1 MMDIT
6 ERMNTQPIPKLII
19 GLSAPSIFSLLLN
32 ALNSAIDGMFVA
44 KSVGTTAL
52 SAVTISFGIILVIQ
66 AFSMLI
72 AAGSSA
78 AIALKLGKSDKCSA
92 EKIIGNAFMFSLLL
106 SLVITLLGRLSIV
119 PLLSLY
125 GASSEN
131 MGYAKEYITVIISGS
146 FFFITAQAMNNCVKG
161 IGYAKRAFFHSLSSV
176 VVNTILDV
184 IFIFGCGWG
193 VFGAALSTVMG
204 NCVCMLLAIQFLRS
218 KKCIV
223 NLRMSNLYPDKGT
236 ITHILS
242 IGLPAC
248 IMQFALSL
256 VALTFNHVAAFYGGN
271 VAVAAYGIMYNITMM
286 VYMPII
292 GLGQGIQ
299 PILGYNYGAENYV
312 RVKSTLQCAIAYA
325 TGFALFMF
333 ILIEIFS
340 GTIVHAFGG
349 SGDSALTMM
358 AVPGMR
364 LFYLMVP
371 LVGVQMVGANYFQYI
386 GKIKQ
391 SVILSALRQLILL
404 IPFALCFPMIFGI
417 KGIWLATPAADFLA
431 FTVTILFIRQEVCI
445 INKQIALK
453 SPDCLTIPTK
463 K

>member
-1 MMDIT
+1 MEIT
-6 ERMNTQPIPKLII
+6 ERMNTQPIPRLII
-19 GLSAPSIFSLLLN
+19 GLSAPAIFSLLLN

-52 SAVTISFGIILVIQ
+52 SAITISFGIILVIQ

-78 AIALKLGKSDKCSA
+78 AIALKLGKSDRYSA

-106 SLVITLLGRLSIV
+106 SFVVTLFGLLAID

-125 GASSEN
+125 GASPEN
-131 MGYAKEYITVIISGS
+131 IEYAKEYTTVIISGS

-161 IGYAKRAFFHSLSSV
+161 IGYAKRAFVHSLSSV
-176 VVNTILDV
+176 VVNTLLDA

-193 VFGAALSTVMG
+193 VFGAALSTVIG
-204 NCVCMLLAIQFLRS
+204 NAVCMLLAIQFLCS
-218 KKCIV
+218 KTCMA
-223 NLRMSNLYPDKGT
+223 NLKKHNIYPDKET
-236 ITHILS
+236 IKHVLS

-248 IMQFALSL
+248 VMQFALSL
-256 VALTFNHVAAFYGGN
+256 VSLTFNHVAAFYGGH

-312 RVKSTLQCAIAYA
+312 RVKRTLKCSITYA

-333 ILIEIFS
+333 ALIEGFS
-340 GTIVHAFGG
+340 GAIVDAFGG
-349 SGDSALTMM
+349 SSDPALAAM

-371 LVGVQMVGANYFQYI
+371 LVGVQMIGANYFQYI

-391 SVILSALRQLILL
+391 SVILSALRQLVLL
-404 IPFALCFPMIFGI
+404 IPFALCFPSLFGI

-431 FTVTILFIRQEVCI
+431 FTVTAIFIRQELSI
-445 INKQIALK
+445 INSQIPLK
-453 SPDCLTIPTK
+453 LPINPAIPTK